1 MTYDEYDVKIKE
13 ILSNPDTAQANISGV
28 MDTLKSDLET
38 ATSLIAEN
46 EKLKDR
52 IRDLQDTNAKLFLGT
67 TSKSSES
74 GADDEDE
81 LTGADALNHFVDKI
95 MKGE

>member
-1 MTYDEYDVKIKE
+1 MTFEEYDAKIKDV
-13 ILSNPDTAQANISGV
+13 LTNPDTAQANIMGV
-28 MDTLKSDLET
+28 MESLKGDLET
-38 ATSLIAEN
+38 ATSLAVEN

-74 GADDEDE
+74 ASDDGED
-81 LTGADALNHFVDKI
+81 LTGVDALNHFVDTI
-95 MKGE
+95 MKGD

>member
-1 MTYDEYDVKIKE
+1 MTFEEYDAKIKDV
-13 ILSNPDTAQANISGV
+13 LTNPDTAQANIMGV
-28 MDTLKSDLET
+28 MESLKGDLET
-38 ATSLIAEN
+38 ATSLAAEN

-74 GADDEDE
+74 ASDDADD
-81 LTGADALNHFVDKI
+81 LTGADALNHFVDTI